1 VTLPRKQVSPASA
14 RLPTVGFS
22 AYRHAME
29 QVRWQFFGHL
39 TFKHESEPEG
49 RRLARFTA
57 VLRAVIRRRR
67 AYFPDLLW
75 CLRQEYGDLGK
86 RVHFHFLLAGL
97 PPRAI
102 SAVACRQFETMW
114 KRKGGGTAVVE
125 VFDPALGGVAYA
137 LKISA
142 QDARSREGRESAKFG
157 PGDCELMLSDG
168 LKRVLGIR
176 R

>member
-1 VTLPRKQVSPASA
+1 MSAAPASA
-14 RLPTVGFS
+14 RLPTVGYS
-22 AYRHAME
+22 AYLPALVK
-29 QVRWQFFGHL
+29 VRWQFFGHL
-39 TFKHESEPEG
+39 TFKYESEPEA

-67 AYFPDLLW
+67 TYFPDLLW
-75 CLRQEYGDLGK
+75 CLRQEYGDLGG

-97 PPRAI
+97 PHREI
-102 SAVACRQFETMW
+102 SAVACRQFETKW
-114 KRKGGGTAVVE
+114 KRKGGGTAKME

-168 LKRVLGIR
+168 LRRLLGIR